1 MGFKSLDIPAILGTL
16 KTQLYSYY
24 LICQVVFKIYVIQ
37 RHINTEAYYTEA
49 VLANNITPNLCD
61 PQEFLLVINSNSL
74 LNKPLI

>member
-1 MGFKSLDIPAILGTL
+1 MFGFTSYIWGFKSFDLPAILGAL

-49 VLANNITPNLCD
+49 VLANNITPK
-61 PQEFLLVINSNSL
+61 FMAIFIISKNS
-74 LNKPLI
+74 